1 MGKQITN
8 PIQIQMIQ
16 RNEIANIGQIFEI
29 GDELGVRLQTVTSRE
44 KVCSECQLY
53 HGGSCW

>member
-29 GDELGVRLQTVTSRE
+29 GDEMGVELQKVRRWE
-44 KVCSECQLY
+44 KVCGVCFCY
-53 HGGSCW
+53 HGGEC

>member
-29 GDELGVRLQTVTSRE
+29 GDELGVELQKVRRWE
-44 KVCSECQLY
+44 KVCGVCQCY
-53 HGGSCW
+53 HGGEC